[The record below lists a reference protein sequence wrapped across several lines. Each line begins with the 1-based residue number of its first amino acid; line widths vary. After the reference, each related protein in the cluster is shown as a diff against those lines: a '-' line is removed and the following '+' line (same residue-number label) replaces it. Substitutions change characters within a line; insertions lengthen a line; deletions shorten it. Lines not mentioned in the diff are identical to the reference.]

1 MQFKDLKTTA
11 RPVKVLALF
20 IVPFIMVCT
29 ITFIVALGLSI
40 LTPLTFNDVT
50 SSAALWVL
58 NIILYIFFLAETGE
72 WLSEK
77 R

>member
-1 MQFKDLKTTA
+1 
-11 RPVKVLALF
+11 VL
-20 IVPFIMVCT
+20 
-29 ITFIVALGLSI
+29 ALGLSI